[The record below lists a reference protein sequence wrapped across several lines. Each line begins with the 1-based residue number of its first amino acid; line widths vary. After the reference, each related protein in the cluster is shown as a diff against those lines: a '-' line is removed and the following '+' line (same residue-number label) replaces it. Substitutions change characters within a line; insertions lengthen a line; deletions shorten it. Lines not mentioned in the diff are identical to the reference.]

1 MSYEEKAVLAR
12 AYAKEAVRKARGN
25 REPSKPDK
33 SGEIFFDILPILI
46 LLYGIIPLIMEIIL
60 F

>member
-12 AYAKEAVRKARGN
+12 AYAREAVRKARGN

-33 SGEIFFDILPILI
+33 SNDRFFAVMPILI
-46 LLYGIIPLIMEIIL
+46 LLYGVIPLIMEIIL